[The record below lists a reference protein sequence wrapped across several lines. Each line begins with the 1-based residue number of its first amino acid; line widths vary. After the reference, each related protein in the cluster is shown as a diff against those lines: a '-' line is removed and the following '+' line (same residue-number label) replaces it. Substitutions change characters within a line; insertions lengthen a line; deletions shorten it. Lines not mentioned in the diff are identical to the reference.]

1 MRGGDKFPQLWVL
14 NRPKF
19 IFAYHFVI
27 SHWKCDCEL
36 QKFLYLLLFRP
47 HWLIQSKWKS
57 YFLLDHSLLG
67 HVLLLLST
75 FRIRPLL
82 IFAIDHHHHHHQL
95 LCLHSNRLHHR
106 AIISGSIIWK
116 AFNSSPDFNSQKE
129 LWATQ
134 KRSPRGCLGCKSL
147 SGNTIWRNLIWIRW
161 MGNVLFITNNLLFFL
176 PFLAVSPSATHE
188 IIWRIWW
195 KGDWSIECS
204 SSQGWLVRI
213 SFSYTTPK
221 TFSLGS
227 SLWFHFHLNPIHLP
241 PLNPPTA
248 APTYST
254 DQTKHGQTL
263 LAGVAMN

>member
-1 MRGGDKFPQLWVL
+1 MQNNLFLTPLMRGGDKFPQLWVL

-82 IFAIDHHHHHHQL
+82 IFAIDHHHHQL

-106 AIISGSIIWK
+106 AIISCSIIWK

-147 SGNTIWRNLIWIRW
+147 FGKYNLAKSDLNQMNGKCSFYNKQFVI
-161 MGNVLFITNNLLFFL
+161 LSSLLSRL
-176 PFLAVSPSATHE
+176 PFSHTRNHMKDLME
-188 IIWRIWW
+188 R
-195 KGDWSIECS
+195 
-204 SSQGWLVRI
+204 WLVNWMLVQSRMI
-213 SFSYTTPK
+213 SPNLFLIIP
-221 TFSLGS
+221 
-227 SLWFHFHLNPIHLP
+227 
-241 PLNPPTA
+241 
-248 APTYST
+248 
-254 DQTKHGQTL
+254 QRL
-263 LAGVAMN
+263 LA